1 MPVAPWAMDIHQQ
14 VDDFNCKINRLTA
27 ELFADDRFSPR
38 KPYIKTGTMAL
49 IRLRR
54 YIRRAQQ
61 AVFRH
66 SWEPIFLL
74 ARLLPRQL
82 DTFTCAS
89 RGPDESSQCPWEG
102 PMRQLA
108 MACG

>member
-1 MPVAPWAMDIHQQ
+1 MPVAPWTTDINQQ
-14 VDDFNCKINRLTA
+14 VDDFNAKINQLTD
-27 ELFADDRFSPR
+27 ELFAEDRFSPR

-54 YIRRAQQ
+54 YVRRAQQ

-82 DTFTCAS
+82 DAFVYAS
-89 RGPDESSQCPWEG
+89 RGPVRSSQCPWEG

-108 MACG
+108 MA